1 MAFALWRASRGAP
14 VRPVY
19 VWSSYTEMYASCRP
33 LSSSSHSVVGRPP
46 SSSSPPW
53 TNGCGTDRVVV
64 VVVVVV
70 VGRRVFVVTR
80 WSTDQHVAGS
90 GTGGVTPP
98 IVIRDDL
105 SPGHVGCA
113 IDVRSMGDR
122 WAIDGRSMGDR
133 WAIDGRSL
141 GCRPRRSLA
150 ARGMMAHVRS
160 TSIDRSMGVIDRH
173 RHRCRWV
180 SSIDRSIDGDAHA
193 MGDDA
198 PTGTRGCAVARRQ
211 SSWVA
216 LRCCVRYQARR
227 RRTRW

>member
-1 MAFALWRASRGAP
+1 LPFG
-14 VRPVY
+14 VRRVAHRSVYVY

-70 VGRRVFVVTR
+70 VGRRVFVGTR

-90 GTGGVTPP
+90 GTGGMTPP

-122 WAIDGRSMGDR
+122 WAIDVRSMGDR
-133 WAIDGRSL
+133 DRTRSL

-160 TSIDRSMGVIDRH
+160 
-173 RHRCRWV
+173 
-180 SSIDRSIDGDAHA
+180 IDRSIDGCH
-193 MGDDA
+193 
-198 PTGTRGCAVARRQ
+198 R
-211 SSWVA
+211 
-216 LRCCVRYQARR
+216 
-227 RRTRW
+227 